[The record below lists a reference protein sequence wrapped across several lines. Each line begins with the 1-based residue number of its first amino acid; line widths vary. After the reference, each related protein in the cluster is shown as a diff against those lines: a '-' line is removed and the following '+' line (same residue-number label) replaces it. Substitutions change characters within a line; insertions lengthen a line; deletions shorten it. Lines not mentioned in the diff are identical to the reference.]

1 MSRAIDRL
9 SYLHASD
16 YEFVPDL
23 ASTFDPCKNL
33 NDVFQ
38 SIPIEEV
45 DVENLKVYLRVRP
58 SLRDE
63 QQANEDTHVD
73 ILDNHS
79 IILTAPASSNTFKN
93 STNGITKL
101 SQKFTFSQIYG
112 PTINQK
118 ELFNGSTLG
127 LVKDFINGQNCLLF
141 TYGATNS
148 GKTFTVQGTPNDAG
162 ILPRALE
169 VLFNTVGEQQYEA
182 NDLKPRYF
190 CGVSRLEESDIRKEE
205 EKKERIFKITSD
217 LGSTFSQSTMSLS
230 KISFGDCSLNTS
242 DPSAA
247 SDISRVS
254 SVIDNRCQDDTA
266 LEVDNSE
273 NTVYAIFVSF
283 AEIYNEYIYDLL
295 EKMPTCKK
303 NKRNPLML
311 GEDRNSAIY
320 VKGLQEV
327 RVRSA
332 EEAWK
337 LLEIGRQ
344 NLHFAA
350 TRLNHNSSRSHCIF
364 TIKLI
369 RMADSQNPHVARVS
383 MLSMCDLAGAERAG
397 KTHGSHDRLKEAGN
411 INSSLLVLSRCIEAL
426 RRNQMQKGNKKREV
440 PVPYR
445 DSKLTRL
452 FQSFFLGRG
461 KAAMIVNISKTP
473 LLFDETLQ
481 VLKFSAIAKQ
491 VAISQA
497 KESECQV
504 KIPKRNSHFSKF
516 IRQSFNSSGR
526 LSVPW
531 AKDEGEV
538 TFGESEKG
546 DDEVME
552 TVKEEEED
560 EDERYEALVQLISS
574 LKDELMKEHKEKVE
588 MEERIREELC
598 AEFSQQLVEIEN
610 SWSQRLKNQ
619 QARSEELT
627 DYRIN
632 ALMKSAKKINS
643 RKRVRPEDDPDEEY
657 VSSILLHREEQKVQE
672 QATYIEELETEK
684 KLMADEV
691 EALKT
696 SQKKTSELLIR
707 SQEENSRLTF
717 QLAQLTASFDKVNKE
732 LEATRKLSMTITT
745 ENLVVEEL
753 KRRVEE
759 NKTLIAEQD
768 EEIKDLKEM
777 LIECAE
783 EFTAKQQECSTLAKS
798 LEMSENTLAKQLVS
812 ISELEN
818 QILEARSIV
827 SQYAAQLEEREQ
839 HTAEL
844 REQLDASKNVEQL
857 FAEMKDLQDIAEAQ
871 KKKVWILEKK
881 LSDKEHELNEALKKK
896 ENAVHQ
902 KEKIEED
909 YLRDKSK
916 LLLELADLKRCGP
929 QKTLASKESDEDLQ
943 LHIKI
948 TELEKQKEE
957 LEIEKGQ
964 IKNQLTESKDLFA
977 HLQTANSNL
986 ESHFDTIQ
994 KENEKLKETVDEL
1007 SSKLVH
1013 VQEERAEDQLDIS
1026 AQRATTAEA
1035 VSQVHDYQKEL
1046 KEKDEQ
1052 ISLLNQEIQ
1061 DLQSQVKLLEEKS
1074 NDKDLKEEFKKLQ
1087 EHSEVLSTEQNELQE
1102 NVHKLK
1108 AEIAT
1113 QKEEI
1118 DNLKQ
1123 STVPKEELLQMKEEL
1138 ANRLEEVGILQKE
1151 KEQQQKALDTK
1162 TEELEETNCLLK
1174 TMEEEKHSSVEKLT
1188 MDVSDKNSRIED
1200 LEKEIQLLKSET
1212 ENDMK
1217 YLSQVQDLET
1227 RLKDMKLQ
1235 MEEIL
1240 SSKSQLEEE
1249 AQLKNSKIEEQDSE
1263 ICKLRAEIQVKD
1275 EEKKAFLEEVQTEL
1289 DDLKKEKERLEG
1301 TLTSQQKETDR
1312 TIEQINLKKTELIEE
1327 ISNLKLALQEM
1338 ENCKSTLESQL
1349 SELPE
1354 LQEREK
1360 VMKIHLEEM
1369 QQEKSLYEKKLL
1381 EQKES
1386 TECKEKLNQQEE
1398 LLASL
1403 TKANE
1408 ELKVKLSEIEGLNKT
1423 LNEQFKEKEEVIA
1436 SLNAKV
1442 ESLDYKLTQA
1452 EEELEAKRC
1461 EGSQSLKE
1469 ARERYDILEK
1479 EVRAVREARQ
1489 EEITQHRSQKD
1500 FQEQQLQQKDE
1511 EIKSLQQEVKKLLQ
1525 QSISTI
1531 SNTSQITIPETPK
1544 VKKESVE
1551 LDEDI
1556 LALKEQF
1563 RLSEA
1568 QKDALRQEVSGLKT
1582 QLEKLSLAS
1591 DTSLFHC
1598 PTTID
1603 SSKRSVE
1610 CNNSQSDVE
1619 SITTP
1624 CGRATRNRKGNPPLP
1639 TPSESLHLVLDTTEG
1654 DGSYFLS
1661 PTSVSTGSNKRAEKP
1676 QRTSRRIQS
1685 KRNVYDNSF
1694 ENQESSWKPS
1704 KAGNDDEEED
1714 EVWEPPAPAGKQP
1727 RTTRK
1732 TRGRKTKSHV
1742 YNPHT
1747 DQENKSSLANKAVD
1761 SQASDNGEDFK
1772 TPVQRRRRQLYNST
1786 VEEPYECSPN
1796 MIELP
1801 PVQDSPHTVVRRQL
1815 RSKKKK

>member
-16 YEFVPDL
+16 YEFAPDL

-58 SLRDE
+58 SLPDE
-63 QQANEDTHVD
+63 QEVNEDTQVD
-73 ILDNHS
+73 ILDNHN

-112 PTINQK
+112 PTTNQK

-127 LVKDFINGQNCLLF
+127 LVKDFVNGQNCLLF

-162 ILPRALE
+162 ILPRTLE
-169 VLFNTVGEQQYEA
+169 VLFNTVGEQQYEP

-190 CGVSRLEESDIRKEE
+190 CGVLRLEENDIRKEE
-205 EKKERIFKITSD
+205 EKKEKIFKITSD

-242 DPSAA
+242 YPSTA

-266 LEVDNSE
+266 LELENSE
-273 NTVYAIFVSF
+273 NTVYAVFVSF

-320 VKGLQEV
+320 IKGLQEV

-344 NLHFAA
+344 NLHFAT

-369 RMADSQNPHVARVS
+369 RMADAQNPHVARVS
-383 MLSMCDLAGAERAG
+383 MLSVCDLAGAERAG

-497 KESECQV
+497 KESACQI

-531 AKDEGEV
+531 AKDGDV

-546 DDEVME
+546 DEEVME
-552 TVKEEEED
+552 TVKEEEEEE

-598 AEFSQQLVEIEN
+598 AEFSHQLVEIEN

-627 DYRIN
+627 DWRIN
-632 ALMKSAKKINS
+632 ALMKSTKKINS

-691 EALKT
+691 EALKI
-696 SQKKTSELLIR
+696 SQKKTSELLMR

-732 LEATRKLSMTITT
+732 LEATQKLSMSITT

-759 NKTLIAEQD
+759 SKTVIADQD

-798 LEMSENTLAKQLVS
+798 LDMSEGTIAKQLVS

-818 QILEARSIV
+818 QILEARFIV
-827 SQYAAQLEEREQ
+827 SQYAAQVEEREQ

-844 REQLDASKNVEQL
+844 REQLEAS
-857 FAEMKDLQDIAEAQ
+857 
-871 KKKVWILEKK
+871 KK
-881 LSDKEHELNEALKKK
+881 LSDKEHELTAAQKEK

-902 KEKIEED
+902 KEKMEED

-929 QKTLASKESDEDLQ
+929 QKTLASKESEEDLQ
-943 LHIKI
+943 LHFKI
-948 TELEKQKEE
+948 AELEREKEE
-957 LEIEKGQ
+957 SDREKDQ
-964 IKNQLTESKDLFA
+964 LKNQLTESKDLFA
-977 HLQTANSNL
+977 HLQTANRNL
-986 ESHFDTIQ
+986 ESQFDTIQ
-994 KENEKLKETVDEL
+994 NENEKLKETVDEL

-1013 VQEERAEDQLDIS
+1013 IQEERAEDQLDIS
-1026 AQRATTAEA
+1026 AQKATTAEA
-1035 VSQVHDYQKEL
+1035 ISQVHDYQKEL
-1046 KEKDEQ
+1046 KEKDMQ
-1052 ISLLNQEIQ
+1052 INNLNSEIQ
-1061 DLQSQVKLLEEKS
+1061 DLQTQMKRLEEKS
-1074 NDKDLKEEFKKLQ
+1074 NDKDLKEEFRRLQ
-1087 EHSEVLSTEQNELQE
+1087 EHSDALSTEQNELQE
-1102 NVHKLK
+1102 NILKLK
-1108 AEIAT
+1108 AEIST

-1118 DNLKQ
+1118 DHLKQ
-1123 STVPKEELLQMKEEL
+1123 STVPKDDLLQVKEEL
-1138 ANRLEEVGILQKE
+1138 GNKLEEIDILKKE
-1151 KEQQQKALDTK
+1151 TEQQQQKALDTMK
-1162 TEELEETNCLLK
+1162 EELEEKNCLLK
-1174 TMEEEKHSSVEKLT
+1174 IMEEEKHSSVENLR
-1188 MDVSDKNSRIED
+1188 MDVSDKNSRIFD
-1200 LEKEIQLLKSET
+1200 LEKEIELLKSET
-1212 ENDMK
+1212 ENYMK
-1217 YLSQVQDLET
+1217 YVSQVQELET
-1227 RLKDMKLQ
+1227 QLKDKKLQ

-1240 SSKSQLEEE
+1240 LSKSQVEKE
-1249 AQLKNSKIEEQDSE
+1249 AQVKNSKIEEQDSE
-1263 ICKLRAEIQVKD
+1263 ICKLRAENQVKD
-1275 EEKKAFLEEVQTEL
+1275 EEKKAFLEEVQAEL
-1289 DDLKKEKERLEG
+1289 DDLKKEKERLQE
-1301 TLTSQQKETDR
+1301 TLTSHQKEADK
-1312 TIEQINLKKTELIEE
+1312 TIEQINIKKTELIEE
-1327 ISNLKLALQEM
+1327 IGHLKMALQEM
-1338 ENCKSTLESQL
+1338 ENCKSTLELQL
-1349 SELPE
+1349 SGLPE
-1354 LQEREK
+1354 IQEREK
-1360 VMKIHLEEM
+1360 VLKIRLEEM
-1369 QQEKSLYEKKLL
+1369 QQEKFLNEKKFL
-1381 EQKES
+1381 EQDS
-1386 TECKEKLNQQEE
+1386 AAYKEKLNEQEE

-1403 TKANE
+1403 TEGND
-1408 ELKVKLSEIEGLNKT
+1408 ELKVKLSEFEGFNKT
-1423 LNEQFKEKEEVIA
+1423 LSDQLKEKEEVIV

-1442 ESLDYKLTQA
+1442 SVCHMLNY
-1452 EEELEAKRC
+1452 
-1461 EGSQSLKE
+1461 
-1469 ARERYDILEK
+1469 
-1479 EVRAVREARQ
+1479 
-1489 EEITQHRSQKD
+1489 
-1500 FQEQQLQQKDE
+1500 
-1511 EIKSLQQEVKKLLQ
+1511 VK
-1525 QSISTI
+1525 
-1531 SNTSQITIPETPK
+1531 
-1544 VKKESVE
+1544 
-1551 LDEDI
+1551 
-1556 LALKEQF
+1556 
-1563 RLSEA
+1563 
-1568 QKDALRQEVSGLKT
+1568 
-1582 QLEKLSLAS
+1582 
-1591 DTSLFHC
+1591 
-1598 PTTID
+1598 TTID
-1603 SSKRSVE
+1603 CFS
-1610 CNNSQSDVE
+1610 
-1619 SITTP
+1619 
-1624 CGRATRNRKGNPPLP
+1624 
-1639 TPSESLHLVLDTTEG
+1639 
-1654 DGSYFLS
+1654 
-1661 PTSVSTGSNKRAEKP
+1661 
-1676 QRTSRRIQS
+1676 
-1685 KRNVYDNSF
+1685 
-1694 ENQESSWKPS
+1694 
-1704 KAGNDDEEED
+1704 
-1714 EVWEPPAPAGKQP
+1714 
-1727 RTTRK
+1727 
-1732 TRGRKTKSHV
+1732 
-1742 YNPHT
+1742 
-1747 DQENKSSLANKAVD
+1747 
-1761 SQASDNGEDFK
+1761 
-1772 TPVQRRRRQLYNST
+1772 
-1786 VEEPYECSPN
+1786 
-1796 MIELP
+1796 
-1801 PVQDSPHTVVRRQL
+1801 
-1815 RSKKKK
+1815 

>member
-9 SYLHASD
+9 SYLHATD
-16 YEFVPDL
+16 YEFAPDL

-58 SLRDE
+58 SLPDE
-63 QQANEDTHVD
+63 QEVNEDTQVD

-101 SQKFTFSQIYG
+101 SQKFTFSHIYG
-112 PTINQK
+112 PSTNQK

-127 LVKDFINGQNCLLF
+127 LVKDFVNGQNCLLF

-169 VLFNTVGEQQYEA
+169 VLFNNVGEHQYQP

-190 CGVSRLEESDIRKEE
+190 CGVMRLEESDIRKEE

-242 DPSAA
+242 DPSTV

-266 LEVDNSE
+266 LEVENSE
-273 NTVYAIFVSF
+273 NTVYAVFVSF

-320 VKGLQEV
+320 IKGLQEV

-350 TRLNHNSSRSHCIF
+350 TKLNHNSSRSHCIF

-383 MLSMCDLAGAERAG
+383 MLSVCDLAGAERAG

-426 RRNQMQKGNKKREV
+426 RRNQIQKGTKKREI

-497 KESECQV
+497 KERECQV
-504 KIPKRNSHFSKF
+504 KPPKRNSHFSKF

-538 TFGESEKG
+538 TFGESEKEEE
-546 DDEVME
+546 EVME

-560 EDERYEALVQLISS
+560 DDERYEALVQLISS

-627 DYRIN
+627 DWRIN
-632 ALMKSAKKINS
+632 ALMKSTKKINS
-643 RKRVRPEDDPDEEY
+643 RKRIRAEDDPDDEY
-657 VSSILLHREEQKVQE
+657 VSSILLHQEERKVQE

-684 KLMADEV
+684 KHMVDEV
-691 EALKT
+691 EALKI
-696 SQKKTSELLIR
+696 SQKKTSELLTR

-717 QLAQLTASFDKVNKE
+717 QLAQLTANFDKVNKE
-732 LEATRKLSMTITT
+732 LEAAQKLSMSITT
-745 ENLVVEEL
+745 ENLVIEEL
-753 KRRVEE
+753 KRRVDE
-759 NKTLIAEQD
+759 NKVLIASQD

-783 EFTAKQQECSTLAKS
+783 ELIAKQQECTTLEKS
-798 LEMSENTLAKQLVS
+798 LKVSEGTIAKQLVN
-812 ISELEN
+812 INELES
-818 QILEARSIV
+818 QVSEARSIV
-827 SQYAAQLEEREQ
+827 SQYAAQVEERDQ

-844 REQLDASKNVEQL
+844 REQLEAS
-857 FAEMKDLQDIAEAQ
+857 
-871 KKKVWILEKK
+871 KK
-881 LSDKEHELNEALKKK
+881 LSDKEHECNAAQKKK
-896 ENAVHQ
+896 EEAVHQ

-929 QKTLASKESDEDLQ
+929 QKTVASKESPEDLQ
-943 LHIKI
+943 IQIRI

-957 LEIEKGQ
+957 VEREKDHL
-964 IKNQLTESKDLFA
+964 KNQLTESKDLFA

-1007 SSKLVH
+1007 SCKLMSI
-1013 VQEERAEDQLDIS
+1013 QEERAEDQLDIS
-1026 AQRATTAEA
+1026 SQKATTAEA
-1035 VSQVHDYQKEL
+1035 ISQVHDYQKQL

-1052 ISLLNQEIQ
+1052 IISLDHQIQ
-1061 DLQSQVKLLEEKS
+1061 DLERQIKSLEERS
-1074 NDKDLKEEFKKLQ
+1074 DDKDLQEEFERLQ
-1087 EHSEVLSTEQNELQE
+1087 KSSDSLSVERDELQE
-1102 NVHKLK
+1102 NIQKLT
-1108 AEIAT
+1108 AEVTT
-1113 QKEEI
+1113 QREEI
-1118 DNLKQ
+1118 NNLKQ
-1123 STVPKEELLQMKEEL
+1123 SSVSKKDFMQVKEEL
-1138 ANRLEEVGILQKE
+1138 ANKLEEIEALQKE
-1151 KEQQQKALDTK
+1151 KEYQQKVLDDIK
-1162 TEELEETNCLLK
+1162 EKLEDTNNLMQ
-1174 TMEEEKHSSVEKLT
+1174 TIEAEKLSSVENLRI
-1188 MDVSDKNSRIED
+1188 DVSDKNSKIEE
-1200 LEKEIQLLKSET
+1200 LEREIELMKSET
-1212 ENDMK
+1212 ENEMK
-1217 YLSQVQDLET
+1217 YMSQVQELET
-1227 RLKDMKLQ
+1227 QLKDEKLKI
-1235 MEEIL
+1235 EE
-1240 SSKSQLEEE
+1240 LEKE
-1249 AQLKNSKIEEQDSE
+1249 AQIKSSKIEEQDSE
-1263 ICKLRAEIQVKD
+1263 IGKLRAAVQVQD
-1275 EEKKAFLEEVQTEL
+1275 EENKTFLEKVQTDL
-1289 DDLKKEKERLEG
+1289 DDLKKEKERLQE
-1301 TLTSQQKETDR
+1301 TLTSHQKETDR
-1312 TIEQINLKKTELIEE
+1312 AIEQINLEKTELTGE
-1327 ISNLKLALQEM
+1327 ISRLKMALQEI
-1338 ENCKSTLESQL
+1338 EGCKSALELQL

-1354 LQEREK
+1354 LQERENAL
-1360 VMKIHLEEM
+1360 KIRLEDMEQVKILNENKM
-1369 QQEKSLYEKKLL
+1369 L
-1381 EQKES
+1381 EQEDS
-1386 TECKEKLNQQEE
+1386 AVYKEKLGEQEQ
-1398 LLASL
+1398 LVASL
-1403 TKANE
+1403 SKGND
-1408 ELKVKLSEIEGLNKT
+1408 ELKMKLSEMEGFNKT
-1423 LNEQFKEKEEVIA
+1423 LNEHLKEKEEVIA
-1436 SLNAKV
+1436 ALNAKV

-1452 EEELEAKRC
+1452 EEELEAKKQ
-1461 EGSQSLKE
+1461 EVSQSLNA

-1489 EEITQHRSQKD
+1489 EEVSQYRTQKD
-1500 FQEQQLQQKDE
+1500 VQEQQLQQKDE
-1511 EIKSLQQEVKKLLQ
+1511 EIKSLQQEIKKLLQ
-1525 QSISTI
+1525 QSISSI

-1551 LDEDI
+1551 VDEDI

-1568 QKDALRQEVSGLKT
+1568 QKDALLQEVSGLKNK
-1582 QLEKLSLAS
+1582 LEKLSLAS
-1591 DTSLFHC
+1591 DASLFHC
-1598 PTTID
+1598 PATID
-1603 SSKRSVE
+1603 SSKQSVE
-1610 CNNSQSDVE
+1610 CNNSQSEGE

-1624 CGRATRNRKGNPPLP
+1624 CGRSKRNQKRNPPLP

-1661 PTSVSTGSNKRAEKP
+1661 PASVTTGSNKRVEKP

-1685 KRNVYDNSF
+1685 RRNVYDNSF
-1694 ENQESSWKPS
+1694 ENQESSWKPPKS
-1704 KAGNDDEEED
+1704 AQDDEDD
-1714 EVWEPPAPAGKQP
+1714 EVWEPPAQAGKQP
-1727 RTTRK
+1727 KNTRK

-1761 SQASDNGEDFK
+1761 SQTSDNGEDFK
-1772 TPVQRRRRQLYNST
+1772 TPVQRRRRQLYNSA

-1796 MIELP
+1796 LIELP

>member
-16 YEFVPDL
+16 YEFAPDL

-58 SLRDE
+58 SLPDE
-63 QQANEDTHVD
+63 QQVNEDTQVD

-112 PTINQK
+112 PTTNQK
-118 ELFNGSTLG
+118 ELFNGSTSG

-169 VLFNTVGEQQYEA
+169 VLFNTVGEQQYEP

-190 CGVSRLEESDIRKEE
+190 CGVLRLEESDIRKEE

-242 DPSAA
+242 DPSTA

-266 LEVDNSE
+266 LEVENSE
-273 NTVYAIFVSF
+273 NTVYAVFVSF

-320 VKGLQEV
+320 IKGLQEV

-369 RMADSQNPHVARVS
+369 RMADAQNPHVARVS
-383 MLSMCDLAGAERAG
+383 MLSVCDLAGAERAG

-497 KESECQV
+497 KESECQIKV
-504 KIPKRNSHFSKF
+504 PKRNSHFSKF

-546 DDEVME
+546 DEEVME
-552 TVKEEEED
+552 TVKEEDEE

-598 AEFSQQLVEIEN
+598 AEFSHQLVEIEN
-610 SWSQRLKNQ
+610 NWSQRLKNQ

-627 DYRIN
+627 DWRIN
-632 ALMKSAKKINS
+632 ALMKSTKKINS

-684 KLMADEV
+684 KIMADEV
-691 EALKT
+691 EALKI
-696 SQKKTSELLIR
+696 SQKKTSELLTR

-732 LEATRKLSMTITT
+732 LEVTQKLSMSITT

-759 NKTLIAEQD
+759 SKTLIADQD

-798 LEMSENTLAKQLVS
+798 LDVSEGTIAKQLVS

-827 SQYAAQLEEREQ
+827 SQYAAQVEEREQ

-844 REQLDASKNVEQL
+844 REQLEASQNVEQL
-857 FAEMKDLQDIAEAQ
+857 LAEMKDLQDIAEAQ
-871 KKKVWILEKK
+871 KKKVWMLEKK
-881 LSDKEHELNEALKKK
+881 LSDKERELNAAQKKR
-896 ENAVHQ
+896 ENAVRQ
-902 KEKIEED
+902 KEKMEED

-929 QKTLASKESDEDLQ
+929 QKTLATKEADEDLQ

-948 TELEKQKEE
+948 AELEKHKEE
-957 LEIEKGQ
+957 SDREKDQ
-964 IKNQLTESKDLFA
+964 LKNQLTESKDLFA
-977 HLQTANSNL
+977 HLQTANRNL
-986 ESHFDTIQ
+986 ESQFDTIQ
-994 KENEKLKETVDEL
+994 KEKEKLKETVDEL

-1026 AQRATTAEA
+1026 AQKATTAEA
-1035 VSQVHDYQKEL
+1035 ISQVHNYQKEL
-1046 KEKDEQ
+1046 NEKDEE
-1052 ISLLNQEIQ
+1052 ISRLNCEIQ
-1061 DLQSQVKLLEEKS
+1061 DLQTQIKRLEEKS
-1074 NDKDLKEEFKKLQ
+1074 NDKDLKEEFKRLQ
-1087 EHSEVLSTEQNELQE
+1087 EHSDVLSMEQNKLQE

-1108 AEIAT
+1108 AEISS

-1118 DNLKQ
+1118 DHLKQ
-1123 STVPKEELLQMKEEL
+1123 STVPKEDLLQVKEEL
-1138 ANRLEEVGILQKE
+1138 ANKLEQVDILKRE
-1151 KEQQQKALDTK
+1151 KEQQQKALDTMK
-1162 TEELEETNCLLK
+1162 EELEETNCLLK
-1174 TMEEEKHSSVEKLT
+1174 TMEEEKHSSLENLRT
-1188 MDVSDKNSRIED
+1188 DVSDKNSRIFD
-1200 LEKEIQLLKSET
+1200 LEKEIELLKSET

-1217 YLSQVQDLET
+1217 YISQVQELET
-1227 RLKDMKLQ
+1227 QLKDKKLQ

-1240 SSKSQLEEE
+1240 FIKSQVEEE
-1249 AQLKNSKIEEQDSE
+1249 AQVKNSKIEEQDSE

-1275 EEKKAFLEEVQTEL
+1275 EEKQTFLEEVQAEL
-1289 DDLKKEKERLEG
+1289 DDLKKEKERLQG
-1301 TLTSQQKETDR
+1301 TLTSHQKETDK

-1327 ISNLKLALQEM
+1327 ISHLKMALQQLES
-1338 ENCKSTLESQL
+1338 CKSTLELQL

-1360 VMKIHLEEM
+1360 ALKTHLEEM
-1369 QQEKSLYEKKLL
+1369 QQERILNEKKLL
-1381 EQKES
+1381 EQDS
-1386 TECKEKLNQQEE
+1386 TAYKEKLKEQEE

-1403 TKANE
+1403 TKGND
-1408 ELKVKLSEIEGLNKT
+1408 ELKVKLSEIEGFNKT
-1423 LNEQFKEKEEVIA
+1423 LNEQLKEKEEVIA

-1442 ESLDYKLTQA
+1442 ESLDYKLTLA
-1452 EEELEAKRC
+1452 EEELEAKRH
-1461 EGSQSLKE
+1461 EGSKSLE
-1469 ARERYDILEK
+1469 AARERYDILEK

-1500 FQEQQLQQKDE
+1500 FQEQQLQQKEE

-1544 VKKESVE
+1544 VKKESLEV
-1551 LDEDI
+1551 DEDI

-1568 QKDALRQEVSGLKT
+1568 QKDALLQEVSGLKT

-1591 DTSLFHC
+1591 DASLFHC
-1598 PTTID
+1598 PTPID
-1603 SSKRSVE
+1603 SSKQSVE

-1624 CGRATRNRKGNPPLP
+1624 CGRATRNRKGNPPPP

-1661 PTSVSTGSNKRAEKP
+1661 PNSVTTGSNKRGEKP

-1685 KRNVYDNSF
+1685 RRNVYDSSF
-1694 ENQESSWKPS
+1694 ENQESSWKPT
-1704 KAGNDDEEED
+1704 KAAHDEEEED
-1714 EVWEPPAPAGKQP
+1714 DVWEPPAPTGKQP
-1727 RTTRK
+1727 RNTRK

-1772 TPVQRRRRQLYNST
+1772 TPVQRRRRQLYNSA

-1796 MIELP
+1796 LIELP

>member
-190 CGVSRLEESDIRKEE
+190 CGVSRLEESDIKKEE

-491 VAISQA
+491 
-497 KESECQV
+497 
-504 KIPKRNSHFSKF
+504 
-516 IRQSFNSSGR
+516 
-526 LSVPW
+526 
-531 AKDEGEV
+531 
-538 TFGESEKG
+538 
-546 DDEVME
+546 
-552 TVKEEEED
+552 
-560 EDERYEALVQLISS
+560 ALVQLISS

-732 LEATRKLSMTITT
+732 LEASRKLSMTITT

-1061 DLQSQVKLLEEKS
+1061 DLQSQMKLLEEKS

-1118 DNLKQ
+1118 DHLKQ

-1162 TEELEETNCLLK
+1162 KEELEETNCLLK

-1200 LEKEIQLLKSET
+1200 LEKEIELLKSET

-1227 RLKDMKLQ
+1227 QLKDMKLQ

-1249 AQLKNSKIEEQDSE
+1249 AQVKNSKIEEQDSE

-1386 TECKEKLNQQEE
+1386 TECKEKLNEQEE

-1704 KAGNDDEEED
+1704 KGGNDDEEED